1 MSLNLEKAKELIDIK
16 LMKTNNSSGKNDP
29 LPPLKKNKTPKPPK
43 KPNKPKNKK
52 HKKIIIKPYKLTK

>member
-29 LPPLKKNKTPKPPK
+29 PPLKKNKTPKPPK